1 MKLNDNVEKIL
12 YELNKKGQGFIV
24 GGSLRDMALGKVPK
38 DFDFTTNLDYDTV
51 ADIFKDYKT
60 KEVGK
65 VFGIIVVKMD
75 DENYEIARFRKD
87 VNAQNHYNTEV
98 EFVDN
103 IEEDLMRRDF
113 TFNAMAY
120 NHERGII
127 DLYGG
132 IEDLEKRQINFIGNP
147 EERIKEDGLR
157 ILRAFRFMSVLDFE
171 LSAATE
177 KAISEN
183 RDELKTISFER
194 IGMEFN
200 KILAGKNVKNT
211 LQAMKETG
219 TLEIIIPEIK
229 ATYEFNQ
236 HNPHHEK
243 DLWEHT
249 VEVVS
254 AVPCDLN
261 LRYAALLHDISKPE
275 TQTFDE
281 KGIAHYLGHEMAG
294 AEKSEEILRKLR
306 QKRTTINEVKS
317 LISNHMLLHNDLSSK
332 TMAKHIRK
340 IGSETF
346 EKLIQLNLAD
356 DEGKGTKED
365 KSSKI
370 YRKFNVALEIANP
383 GLRVDNIALNGNEIS
398 KLGYAGKKIGE
409 VKEKLLR
416 MILDGEVLNEKNSLL
431 KVVKNFQKIR

>member
-65 VFGIIVVKMD
+65 AFGIIIVKMD

-87 VNAQNHYNTEV
+87 VNAQNHYDTQV

-147 EERIKEDGLR
+147 DERIKEDGLR

-171 LSAATE
+171 LSVATE

-200 KILAGKNVKNT
+200 KILTGKNVKNT
-211 LQAMKETG
+211 LQAMK
-219 TLEIIIPEIK
+219 
-229 ATYEFNQ
+229 
-236 HNPHHEK
+236 
-243 DLWEHT
+243 
-249 VEVVS
+249 
-254 AVPCDLN
+254 
-261 LRYAALLHDISKPE
+261 
-275 TQTFDE
+275 
-281 KGIAHYLGHEMAG
+281 
-294 AEKSEEILRKLR
+294 
-306 QKRTTINEVKS
+306 
-317 LISNHMLLHNDLSSK
+317 
-332 TMAKHIRK
+332 
-340 IGSETF
+340 
-346 EKLIQLNLAD
+346 
-356 DEGKGTKED
+356 
-365 KSSKI
+365 
-370 YRKFNVALEIANP
+370 
-383 GLRVDNIALNGNEIS
+383 
-398 KLGYAGKKIGE
+398 
-409 VKEKLLR
+409 
-416 MILDGEVLNEKNSLL
+416 KNRNS
-431 KVVKNFQKIR
+431 